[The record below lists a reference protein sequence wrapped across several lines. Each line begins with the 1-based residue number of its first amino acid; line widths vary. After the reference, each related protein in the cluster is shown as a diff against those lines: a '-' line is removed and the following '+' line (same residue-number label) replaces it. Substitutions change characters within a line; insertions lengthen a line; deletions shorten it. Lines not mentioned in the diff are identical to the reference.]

1 MSPTLSRALVNEN
14 ILTLSFSDILRNELQ
29 ISPARFEV
37 FGNNRLID
45 VDEVTV
51 DSQNGQVELIL
62 SKSVDINDSVK
73 VSYYDFTGDQNYTVL
88 EDAFGYDV
96 ASFSEKDVVNETPPA
111 EGLKVITA
119 EAYENTITIGFDLDI
134 DNNSVPNTGMF
145 RVKVNGNTNRVSD
158 IELFSRKREAVLTL
172 SKPIVAGDKISLN
185 YIDARGDQKDNVIQD
200 NYGNDL
206 DNITGLNI
214 DNLEEITSFDPPQI
228 VDQFIDGQTITL
240 EFDEDLMPGKLR
252 KSLFKVK
259 ANGKRQRV
267 SSAIV
272 QEDETTVELT
282 LKKEIPPAFDSIL
295 VSYRDIKGDQR
306 RGVIQDL
313 SGNDAEPFR
322 NAELDFF
329 G

>member
-1 MSPTLSRALVNEN
+1 MAPTLLRALVNEN
-14 ILTLSFSDILRNELQ
+14 ILTLSFSDILRDELQ

-37 FGNNRLID
+37 SGNNRLID
-45 VDEVTV
+45 IDEVTV

-172 SKPIVAGDKISLN
+172 SKPIVAGDKISFN

-214 DNLEEITSFDPPQI
+214 DNLEEITSFDPPQL

-240 EFDEDLMPGKLR
+240 EFDEDLIPGKLR

>member
-1 MSPTLSRALVNEN
+1 MSPTLLRALVNEN
-14 ILTLSFSDILRNELQ
+14 ILILSFSDILRDELQ
-29 ISPARFEV
+29 ISPSRFEV
-37 FGNNRLID
+37 SGNNRLID

>member
-14 ILTLSFSDILRNELQ
+14 ILTLSFSDILRDELQ
-29 ISPARFEV
+29 ISPSRFEV
-37 FGNNRLID
+37 SGNNRLID

>member
-1 MSPTLSRALVNEN
+1 MAPTLLRALVNEN
-14 ILTLSFSDILRNELQ
+14 ILILSFSDILRDELQ

-37 FGNNRLID
+37 SGNNRLID
-45 VDEVTV
+45 IDEVTV

-172 SKPIVAGDKISLN
+172 SKPIVAGDKISFN

-214 DNLEEITSFDPPQI
+214 DNLEEITSFDPPQL

-240 EFDEDLMPGKLR
+240 EFDEDLIPGKLR

>member
-1 MSPTLSRALVNEN
+1 M
-14 ILTLSFSDILRNELQ
+14 
-29 ISPARFEV
+29 
-37 FGNNRLID
+37 
-45 VDEVTV
+45 
-51 DSQNGQVELIL
+51 
-62 SKSVDINDSVK
+62 
-73 VSYYDFTGDQNYTVL
+73 
-88 EDAFGYDV
+88 
-96 ASFSEKDVVNETPPA
+96 
-111 EGLKVITA
+111 
-119 EAYENTITIGFDLDI
+119 ITIGFDLDI

-272 QEDETTVELT
+272 QENETTVELT

>member
-1 MSPTLSRALVNEN
+1 MSPTLLRALVNEN
-14 ILTLSFSDILRNELQ
+14 ILILSFSDILRDELQ

-37 FGNNRLID
+37 SGNNRLID
-45 VDEVTV
+45 IDEVTV

-172 SKPIVAGDKISLN
+172 SKPIVAGDKISFN

-214 DNLEEITSFDPPQI
+214 DNLEEITSFDPPQL

-240 EFDEDLMPGKLR
+240 EFDEDLIPGKLR

>member
-1 MSPTLSRALVNEN
+1 M
-14 ILTLSFSDILRNELQ
+14 
-29 ISPARFEV
+29 
-37 FGNNRLID
+37 
-45 VDEVTV
+45 
-51 DSQNGQVELIL
+51 
-62 SKSVDINDSVK
+62 
-73 VSYYDFTGDQNYTVL
+73 
-88 EDAFGYDV
+88 
-96 ASFSEKDVVNETPPA
+96 
-111 EGLKVITA
+111 
-119 EAYENTITIGFDLDI
+119 
-134 DNNSVPNTGMF
+134 
-145 RVKVNGNTNRVSD
+145 
-158 IELFSRKREAVLTL
+158 
-172 SKPIVAGDKISLN
+172 N